1 MLAAGTGAA
10 ARLGH
15 YVKSH
20 GLGAWSD
27 ASEGSMP
34 MHMLLHGH
42 GPPLRY
48 RMIRMVR
55 LHRRLHTTC
64 VRRIV
69 APTHPLSSHW
79 IIRSNHIADGHIADG
94 LPLFGRV
101 SHVVGQS
108 AGG

>member
-1 MLAAGTGAA
+1 
-10 ARLGH
+10 
-15 YVKSH
+15 
-20 GLGAWSD
+20 
-27 ASEGSMP
+27 MP

-48 RMIRMVR
+48 RMVR
-55 LHRRLHTTC
+55 LDRRLHTTC
-64 VRRIV
+64 VYRIV
-69 APTHPLSSHW
+69 ATTHPLSGHW

-108 AGG
+108 AGE

>member
-1 MLAAGTGAA
+1 
-10 ARLGH
+10 
-15 YVKSH
+15 
-20 GLGAWSD
+20 
-27 ASEGSMP
+27 MP

-108 AGG
+108 AGE